1 MDLIVFD
8 WEKMQEAQM
17 RKPQVSIAKSGLIGF
32 NKSSITKFDM
42 QKYQSVVLSF
52 SPTEEKIYLE
62 LAHETENK
70 IKLRKRAGVI
80 EIGAK
85 HFFSYFN
92 ILPKEL
98 TFFQP
103 EMGTKE
109 NIIIIELQK
118 GKTRQQ
124 IKTDKNSLNN

>member
-8 WEKMQEAQM
+8 WEKIQEAQL
-17 RKPQVSIAKSGLIGF
+17 REPRVSIAKSGLIGF
-32 NKSSITKFDM
+32 NKTAITKFHM
-42 QKYQSVVLSF
+42 EKYQSVVLSF

-62 LAHETENK
+62 LSHETENK
-70 IKLRKRAGVI
+70 IKLRKRIGVI

-92 ILPKEL
+92 IFPKEL
-98 TFFQP
+98 SFFQP
-103 EMGTKE
+103 EFGEKE
-109 NIIIIELQK
+109 NIIIIDLQK

-124 IKTDKNSLNN
+124 LKTDKNSLNS